1 MKKKVLIT
9 GASGN
14 LGKAT
19 VLRFIADGYT
29 VIATVT
35 PGKSLDF
42 PVNGD
47 LHEYEADLTDEQ
59 SVDSVIQKIISEH
72 STLDA
77 ALLLVGGFAPGSLK
91 NTDGTTLRKMLSL
104 NFDTT
109 YFVARPVFSHML
121 TQPAG
126 GKLIFIGAR
135 PALLPKDGKN
145 TIAYALSKSLV
156 FKLAEYLNAEG
167 SPKNVTASVIVPSTI
182 DTDPNRKAM
191 PDKDFT
197 AWVKPEEIADVMAF
211 VCSDSGNSLRDTV
224 IKVYNRA

>member
-1 MKKKVLIT
+1 MKKKALIT
-9 GASGN
+9 GATGN

-19 VLRFIADGYT
+19 VQRFIADGYT

-42 PVNGD
+42 PVDGE
-47 LHEYEADLTDEQ
+47 LYEYEINLTDEQ
-59 SVDSVIQKIISEH
+59 SVNSVIQKIISEH

-77 ALLLVGGFAPGSLK
+77 ALLLVGGFAPGNVK
-91 NTDGTTLRKMLSL
+91 NTDGSALRKMLSL

-109 YFVARPVFSHML
+109 YFVARPVFNHMI

-135 PALLPKDGKN
+135 PAIVPKDGKN
-145 TIAYALSKSLV
+145 AIAYALSKSLV
-156 FKLAEYLNAEG
+156 FKLADFLNEEG
-167 SPKNVTASVIVPSTI
+167 SSKNVTASVIVPSTI

-211 VCSDSGNSLRDTV
+211 VCSDSGNALRDTV